1 LPQDERA
8 GDRPRGAVRRRAR
21 GSRGGRGPRAER
33 PGDHGEREAHHGG
46 THVAATRP
54 VSGSEHR
61 AVVDACR
68 EAPLGGT
75 APGRR
80 LAAAVGA
87 ASLAAVYLE
96 VSLMK
101 LVSVMYY
108 SIFVYAV
115 IAVALLG
122 VGAAGTLL
130 ALAAPP
136 SPDTALRR
144 MARCC
149 VGFSAAVLPTFL
161 AV

>member
-1 LPQDERA
+1 
-8 GDRPRGAVRRRAR
+8 
-21 GSRGGRGPRAER
+21 
-33 PGDHGEREAHHGG
+33 
-46 THVAATRP
+46 
-54 VSGSEHR
+54 SGSEQR

-68 EAPLGGT
+68 EAPVGGT
-75 APGRR
+75 APGGW
-80 LAAAVGA
+80 LVTAVGA
-87 ASLAAVYLE
+87 TSLAAIYLE

-136 SPDTALRR
+136 SPGTALRR

-161 AV
+161 AVNAIDVPAAALFGSLRGLPLLLLIYLLLTVPFLLLGLAI